1 MKKII
6 IAALAATI
14 ATAPVLAGPRDN
26 YNNNRGKFEQSQRQ
40 VTKKVV
46 VTKQQNNRQ
55 AQKQYRKWMKGQRFD
70 SRYAQNYR
78 VVSNPR
84 QYRLNTA
91 PRGYRWVQSGNDAV
105 LVGITSG
112 IIASIL
118 TGVIR

>member
-14 ATAPVLAGPRDN
+14 ITAPVLAGPRDK

-46 VTKQQNNRQ
+46 VVKQQNNRQ

-78 VVSNPR
+78 VVSNPH
-84 QYRLNTA
+84 QYRLNAA

-112 IIASIL
+112 LIASIL
-118 TGVIR
+118 AGVIR